1 MFPHNMELEKIVIGC
16 LSAGK
21 SKHVTTLKEDDFY
34 STENQMIYK
43 AINYMF
49 TKNKTIDAITVSDI
63 LKNKLDDSLIYLMEC
78 VGLVTTTENI
88 EHYIEQL
95 QKYRIRRQAIKA
107 AEQIK
112 LIATQNEVDDVS
124 DFKSELIT
132 LLDFDVGKENKKS
145 ESLYNLTTKV
155 IDQLEAEAKEKN
167 DGKLL
172 YGLQELDIITA
183 GLHKAELNIVAARP
197 GIGKT
202 AFALQVMLNLARRGT
217 KCLFVSGEMANMQI
231 VRRIMSNLTM
241 VDGNK
246 IRQPK
251 NLQDNDWQKIAADLD
266 LMANLPIEVT
276 DNLLNVQDIRAYC
289 KELKSKNK
297 LDCLVVDYV
306 GLMQTSKKCESRR
319 LEIEDISRQFK
330 KMTIELDIPIILLS
344 QLSREAVKGR
354 PELHHLR
361 ESGSIEQDA
370 DNVLFLHIPTDTDEK
385 QDSFD
390 IEVIVAK
397 QRNGPTGFVKLQY
410 FRKIFKFYSKQ

>member
-1 MFPHNMELEKIVIGC
+1 
-16 LSAGK
+16 
-21 SKHVTTLKEDDFY
+21 
-34 STENQMIYK
+34 
-43 AINYMF
+43 
-49 TKNKTIDAITVSDI
+49 
-63 LKNKLDDSLIYLMEC
+63 MEC
-78 VGLVTTTENI
+78 VGLVTTTENV

-132 LLDFDVGKENKKS
+132 LLDFDIGKENKKS
-145 ESLYNLTTKV
+145 ESLYNLTTKLL
-155 IDQLEAEAKEKN
+155 DQLDTEAKEKN

-231 VRRIMSNLTM
+231 VRRIMSNITM

-266 LMANLPIEVT
+266 LMASLPVEVT
-276 DNLLNVQDIRAYC
+276 DSLLNVQDIRAYC

-297 LDCLVVDYV
+297 LDCLVIDYV
-306 GLMQTSKKCESRR
+306 GLMQTAKKCESRR

-370 DNVLFLHIPTDTDEK
+370 DNVLFLHVPSDTDEK
-385 QDSFD
+385 QDNFD

-410 FRKIFKFYSKQ
+410 YRKIFKFYSKS